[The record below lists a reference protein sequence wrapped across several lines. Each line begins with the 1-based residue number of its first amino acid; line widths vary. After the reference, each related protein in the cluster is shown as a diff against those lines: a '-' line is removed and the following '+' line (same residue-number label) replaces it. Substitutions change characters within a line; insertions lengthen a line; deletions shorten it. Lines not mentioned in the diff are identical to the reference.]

1 MGDKHRAVDKVN
13 KNPNHA
19 SDWKGIVLLH
29 IEAEENEKP
38 KKTVETMNPEIKKTA
53 IEKGFY
59 DKEEHELLI
68 EIGQG
73 VTLP

>member
-1 MGDKHRAVDKVN
+1 MN

-38 KKTVETMNPEIKKTA
+38 KKTVETMNPEIKKAA